1 MSFNVLINQKCLL
14 HKHTTPEWITK
25 PNHYSN
31 LMVKYRPCIWWENV
45 WLLLFFLSTYTNA
58 AMVDCWANLADTFYD
73 LGSWFGFGW
82 WFNSHLIKWI
92 GYKKEKHCNVA
103 TCKTIWHLWLSVVIR
118 VRFRSTPFV
127 SVKRTPIFFNTW
139 FTWYFFSTEE
149 RKERISRSFVTT
161 VGQHEP

>member
-31 LMVKYRPCIWWENV
+31 LMVKYRQCIWWENV

-92 GYKKEKHCNVA
+92 GIRKKNIATLQLAKQFDIYGYQSWFVCGFGRLLSCLLSGRLFSLIRDSHDIFSVQRREKKE
-103 TCKTIWHLWLSVVIR
+103 
-118 VRFRSTPFV
+118 
-127 SVKRTPIFFNTW
+127 
-139 FTWYFFSTEE
+139 
-149 RKERISRSFVTT
+149 
-161 VGQHEP
+161 